1 MTDPGDIRNSP
12 YAGRAKEYVWSV
24 VSKVL
29 PRGISPSDIDAAI
42 EVNSCFLF
50 VEGKTEGQ
58 VIPKGQQMFF
68 RRLLFQLPARRAAML
83 VAMHP
88 ALDEVNMA
96 TDCSSVKVAW
106 RSDGGIHWTKALTG
120 GAVGDIVASFS
131 QDASTGVLRPEG
143 WTVEELA
150 IPKVP
155 EHPCLGGCG
164 EEATTPAGY
173 CALCEV
179 F

>member
-1 MTDPGDIRNSP
+1 MTERGDIRNSP

-58 VIPKGQQMFF
+58 VIPRGQQMFF
-68 RRLLFQLPARRAAML
+68 RRLLYKLPTRSAAML
-83 VAMHP
+83 VAIHP
-88 ALDEVNMA
+88 ALEEVNMA
-96 TDCSSVKVAW
+96 TDCNRIKVAW
-106 RSDGGIHWTKALTG
+106 RTEQGIQWSPAMTG
-120 GAVGDIVASFS
+120 GEVVTVVTRFS
-131 QDASTGVLRPEG
+131 QDAETGSLRPEG
-143 WTVEELA
+143 WIVEQT
-150 IPKVP
+150 PNPPP

-164 EEATTPAGY
+164 EEATTAAGY
-173 CALCEV
+173 CSMCEV